1 MALDNATVLETL
13 KQQKAEIEQQIDGGR
28 EMYLKIVGAI
38 DVLEQIE
45 ASKEQEVVADRQ
57 EDAHVKDLDAPLE
70 GRLEELHAAQVANL
84 QDGTEHHHVHLH
96 GRV

>member
-1 MALDNATVLETL
+1 MALDNTTVLETL

-45 ASKEQEVVADRQ
+45 ASKEQEVVA
-57 EDAHVKDLDAPLE
+57 EAETEE
-70 GRLEELHAAQVANL
+70 GVE
-84 QDGTEHHHVHLH
+84 
-96 GRV
+96 